1 MTETGFGPV
10 AARLEMCW
18 RERAVD
24 QDRLTGTDLAEQM
37 ERGERLA
44 VGRLRDAASAAAS
57 GDVVRQG
64 SVLDLFVTEQ
74 P

>member
-1 MTETGFGPV
+1 M
-10 AARLEMCW
+10 AARLEMCGGK
-18 RERAVD
+18 RAVD
-24 QDRLTGTDLAEQM
+24 QDGLTGTDLAEQM

-44 VGRLRDAASAAAS
+44 VGRLRDAAPAAAP

-64 SVLDLFVTEQ
+64 SMLDLFVTEQ